1 MSKSIP
7 YGRQSISNDD
17 INEVRDVLN
26 SDFLTQGPRV
36 PIFENNVAEYCNA
49 KYAVATNSATSSL
62 HSACVALG
70 VSANDI
76 VWTSANTFVASSNCA
91 LYCGANVDFVDIDLN
106 TFNMCPIKLEEK
118 LIVAKKMN
126 KLPKVVIPV
135 HMCGQSCD
143 MKKIYMLSKNF
154 GFKIIE
160 DASHGIGGSYNGF
173 KIGSCKYSDITV
185 FSFHPVKI
193 ITSGEGGMSLTN
205 NKKLANKLQMH
216 RTHGITRNPEMLK
229 NKDQGLWYYEE
240 LELGFNYRMTEI
252 SAALGNSQ
260 LNRLDSFVEKRHEI
274 AKKYDQN
281 LSDLPLDLPFQ
292 LTNNYSSYHLYVIR
306 LQIENIEITHQD
318 FFKNMRSEGIG
329 VNLHYIPVYK
339 HPYYKS
345 LGFKDYICKNAEQYY
360 KTAVSIPIYP
370 ELSIPEQDYVIEKI
384 SDNLARRN

>member
-7 YGRQSISNDD
+7 YGRQSISNED

-70 VSANDI
+70 VGANDI

-91 LYCGANVDFVDIDLN
+91 LYCGASVDFVDIDLN

-143 MKKIYMLSKNF
+143 MEKIYMLSKNF

-229 NKDQGLWYYEE
+229 NKGQGLWYYEE

-281 LSDLPLDLPFQ
+281 LLDLPLDLPFQ
-292 LTNNYSSYHLYVIR
+292 LPTNYSSYHLYVIR
-306 LQIENIEITHQD
+306 LQIEHIEITHQD

-345 LGFKDYICKNAEQYY
+345 LGFKDCICKNAEQYY

-370 ELSIPEQDYVIEKI
+370 ELSIREQDYVIEKI

>member
-17 INEVRDVLN
+17 IDEVRDVLN

-36 PIFENNVAEYCNA
+36 PIFENNVAKYCNA

-91 LYCGANVDFVDIDLN
+91 LYCGADVDFVDIDLN

-118 LIVAKKMN
+118 LIVAKKKN

-143 MKKIYMLSKNF
+143 MKKIFMLSKNF

-160 DASHGIGGSYNGF
+160 DASHGIGGSFNGF

-274 AKKYDQN
+274 AKKYDQD

-292 LTNNYSSYHLYVIR
+292 LPNNYSSYHLYVIR

-345 LGFKDYICKNAEQYY
+345 LGFKDCICENAERYY

>member
-292 LTNNYSSYHLYVIR
+292 LPINYSSYHLYVIR